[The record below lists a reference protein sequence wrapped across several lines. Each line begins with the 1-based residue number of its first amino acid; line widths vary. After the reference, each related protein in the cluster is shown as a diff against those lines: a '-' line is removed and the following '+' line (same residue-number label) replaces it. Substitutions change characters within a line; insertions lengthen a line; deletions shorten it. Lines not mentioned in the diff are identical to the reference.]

1 MMASASVW
9 ILLAGCVAVLALTWA
24 ATGLALGLLRR
35 FGVQDLPNQRSSH
48 SEVKP
53 RGGGLAVL
61 LVLVPAWLLAAEG
74 FAVALP
80 GFHWVLAGTL
90 LIVAISLLDDLR
102 SVPAAL
108 RFATHIL
115 AVALGIAGIGEVGPV
130 FQGLLPPL
138 LDRIAAGFLWLWFLN
153 LYNFMDGIDGITG
166 TESVALGLGIGL
178 VAWLAGSAEGLIAL
192 PLLLAA
198 GAAGFLIW
206 NWAPAKLFIGDVGS
220 VPLGYLLGWLLL
232 LLAADGHWA
241 SAAIL
246 PLYYLAD
253 ASYTLIRRALRGE
266 PFWRAH
272 RQHFYQRAA
281 LARASHAAVVLQI
294 MGLDAVLVG
303 LALIAASGYPW
314 AALGSAVV
322 ALLCLLAA
330 LERQARAAA

>member
-1 MMASASVW
+1 MR
-9 ILLAGCVAVLALTWA
+9 LLPRRCSRS
-24 ATGLALGLLRR
+24 ALGL
-35 FGVQDLPNQRSSH
+35 V
-48 SEVKP
+48 
-53 RGGGLAVL
+53 
-61 LVLVPAWLLAAEG
+61 
-74 FAVALP
+74 
-80 GFHWVLAGTL
+80 
-90 LIVAISLLDDLR
+90 
-102 SVPAAL
+102 
-108 RFATHIL
+108 
-115 AVALGIAGIGEVGPV
+115 GIGDVGPV
-130 FQGLLPPL
+130 FQGLVPPL
-138 LDRIAAGFLWLWFLN
+138 VDRLAAGFLWLWFLN

-166 TESVALGLGIGL
+166 TESIALGLGIGL
-178 VAWLAGSAEGLIAL
+178 VAWLSGSAEGLVAL

-314 AALGSAVV
+314 AALGGAVV